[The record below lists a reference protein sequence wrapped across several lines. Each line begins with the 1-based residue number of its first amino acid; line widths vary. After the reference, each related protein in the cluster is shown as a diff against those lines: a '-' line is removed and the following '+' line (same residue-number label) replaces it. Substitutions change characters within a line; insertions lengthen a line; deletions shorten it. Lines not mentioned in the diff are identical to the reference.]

1 MLRLDFLM
9 ALKLHKVPAY
19 PSRQTGKK
27 LWERNTEADIRQ
39 TCVLSFPSLLSADNS
54 AIDTLASS
62 ASLQPLCLA
71 KLVSGSFLFC
81 RCLVCQLLP
90 GLCSLILCLTIES
103 EIPPFII
110 QCLIN
115 SNRQWC
121 YKLMQCNKERMHVQ
135 KEPTHNLKNQ
145 ALVMFLSAVK
155 LSILTRHTHTQ
166 MNDWDKVA
174 EKWWIDILLV
184 ASSCPMRYCR
194 FNTVDLNYN

>member
-1 MLRLDFLM
+1 MLDWFQEVTCNVYVVLFVIMMVLRLDFLM

-19 PSRQTGKK
+19 PSCQMGKNV
-27 LWERNTEADIRQ
+27 WERNTEADIRQ

-103 EIPPFII
+103 EILPFII
-110 QCLIN
+110 QYLIN
-115 SNRQWC
+115 SNRQC
-121 YKLMQCNKERMHVQ
+121 HYKLMRCNKERMHMQ
-135 KEPTHNLKNQ
+135 KEPTQLKGQ
-145 ALVMFLSAVK
+145 AESYDGQQV
-155 LSILTRHTHTQ
+155 LTCCHS
-166 MNDWDKVA
+166 
-174 EKWWIDILLV
+174 KWPL
-184 ASSCPMRYCR
+184 P
-194 FNTVDLNYN
+194 